1 MVSNRVHN
9 IHTQHCTNANIH
21 THIQGTLIWP
31 QYIEKLYYKGASFWT
46 KPDRMWKARRKIRL
60 LYYILPTQLRDQVP
74 AVRFALNT
82 FVWAMR
88 RLLGQVHCFQEATQM
103 KILPGSRSIDKRS
116 TPFLQSQ
123 VILGLILLTGSM
135 PEGAINP
142 GAHHFVHVGK
152 FTMTH
157 SLLEIFW
164 MMGFERFNLFLKN
177 LMRTGLRP
185 GVHLANSVAID
196 MAASYL

>member
-1 MVSNRVHN
+1 
-9 IHTQHCTNANIH
+9 
-21 THIQGTLIWP
+21 
-31 QYIEKLYYKGASFWT
+31 
-46 KPDRMWKARRKIRL
+46 MWKARRKIRL

-177 LMRTGLRP
+177 LVRTGLRP
-185 GVHLANSVAID
+185 GVHLENSVAID